1 MASESKYELRIAVP
15 SSDCEVVRRL
25 RAVASEFAAPLLV
38 AEAPCYSPAWIA
50 GRVFSGDE
58 QGRQW
63 EILGLYV
70 FKDHAI
76 KRCKTPDDFVAPIIP
91 EQDQPEE
98 PTEWEGCEWPLNVV
112 TP

>member
-1 MASESKYELRIAVP
+1 MASESNHVFCAAVDSPECELAK
-15 SSDCEVVRRL
+15 RL
-25 RAVASEFAAPLLV
+25 AAVAIAYKAPHHV
-38 AEAPCYSPAWIA
+38 RDVRCYESVWIA